1 MPKPSIEERIRYYKS
16 ELYNYNY
23 CLAELREHDLQLTK
37 IKNDLLGI
45 SAPPTDQSVVS
56 CGPPKDRKVSLI
68 HTKDKLELKRNSF
81 LLRIE
86 TIDADLAKLR
96 TGEREL
102 LVDLFIRSRYDPK
115 KTTYEKKSSEME
127 RPDKWLKRYVDK
139 IIRNIL
145 ENR

>member
-1 MPKPSIEERIRYYKS
+1 MPSPSMEERIRYYKS

-37 IKNDLLGI
+37 IKNDLLGV
-45 SAPPTDQSVVS
+45 SAPPTDQPAISS
-56 CGPPKDRKVSLI
+56 GPPKDRKVALI

-81 LLRIE
+81 LVRIE

-127 RPDKWLKRYVDK
+127 RPDKWLKRHVDK
-139 IIRNIL
+139 IIKNIL